1 MQCNVSKKYSSQ
13 NFYSI
18 FNFHSGR
25 KFLYNSLD
33 PNLTKKF
40 QLFFLYSL
48 NWVDFNF
55 YHVQFEDIFLYLP
68 TILHHKLLNFAVLW
82 KGQGMTNVSKSTTVV
97 SIAYV
102 QGNFSLNFGK
112 EDDLENGIL
121 F

>member
-55 YHVQFEDIFLYLP
+55 YHVQFEDIFLYLTSLSP
-68 TILHHKLLNFAVLW
+68 GISFDTKVRT
-82 KGQGMTNVSKSTTVV
+82 K
-97 SIAYV
+97 V
-102 QGNFSLNFGK
+102 QKCNY
-112 EDDLENGIL
+112 I
-121 F
+121 